1 MSYKGEITMSINKV
15 ILSGNLTRDPD
26 VKYTQSGT
34 AVATFSIA
42 VNDGYGDNQK
52 TYYPN
57 IVVWGKTAETVG
69 KNLTKGSKVGVVG
82 KLTSRSYESN
92 GQKKYITE
100 VVADMYGGIEFLGSK
115 KQSQSNEIDM
125 TEPIPF

>member
-1 MSYKGEITMSINKV
+1 MSINKIV
-15 ILSGNLTRDPD
+15 LTGNLTKDPD
-26 VKYTQSGT
+26 VKYTQAGK
-34 AVATFSIA
+34 AVAMFSIA
-42 VNDGYGDNQK
+42 VNDGFGDNQK

-69 KNLTKGSKVGVVG
+69 NNLVKGSKVGVVG

-100 VVADMYGGIEFLGSK
+100 VVADTYGGVEFLSSK
-115 KQSQSNEIDM
+115 KQGQSNPVDDE
-125 TEPIPF
+125 EVPF

>member
-1 MSYKGEITMSINKV
+1 MSINKV
-15 ILSGNLTRDPD
+15 VLTGNLTKDPE
-26 VKYTQSGT
+26 VKYTQSGK
-34 AVATFSIA
+34 AVAMFSIA
-42 VNDGYGDNQK
+42 VNDGFGDNQK

-69 KNLTKGSKVGVVG
+69 NNLAKGSKVGVVG
-82 KLTSRSYESN
+82 KLTTRSYDNSA
-92 GQKKYITE
+92 GQKVYVTE

-125 TEPIPF
+125 NEQIPF

>member
-1 MSYKGEITMSINKV
+1 MSINKV

-69 KNLTKGSKVGVVG
+69 NNLTKGSKVGVVG

-100 VVADMYGGIEFLGSK
+100 VVADMYNGIEFLGSK
-115 KQSQSNEIDM
+115 KQGGSQSNEIDM
-125 TEPIPF
+125 TEEVPF

>member
-100 VVADMYGGIEFLGSK
+100 IVADMYGGIEFLGSK
-115 KQSQSNEIDM
+115 KQSQSNEIDS
-125 TEPIPF
+125 EEVPF

>member
-1 MSYKGEITMSINKV
+1 MSINKIV
-15 ILSGNLTRDPD
+15 LTGNLTKNPE

-69 KNLTKGSKVGVVG
+69 NNLVKGSKVGVVG
-82 KLTSRSYESN
+82 KLTTRSYEN
-92 GQKKYITE
+92 KDGKKVYVTE
-100 VVADMYGGIEFLGSK
+100 VVADMYNGIEFLGSK
-115 KQSQSNEIDM
+115 KQGGSQSNPMDE
-125 TEPIPF
+125 EVPF

>member
-1 MSYKGEITMSINKV
+1 MSINKV

-100 VVADMYGGIEFLGSK
+100 IVADMYGGIEFLGSK
-115 KQSQSNEIDM
+115 KQNQSNPMDDGDV
-125 TEPIPF
+125 PF

>member
-1 MSYKGEITMSINKV
+1 MSINKIV
-15 ILSGNLTRDPD
+15 LTGNLTKDPD
-26 VKYTQSGT
+26 VKYTQSGK
-34 AVATFSIA
+34 AVAMFSIA
-42 VNDGYGDNQK
+42 VNDGFGDNQK

-69 KNLTKGSKVGVVG
+69 NNLTKGSKVGVVG

-100 VVADMYGGIEFLGSK
+100 VVADMYNGIEFLGSK
-115 KQSQSNEIDM
+115 KQSQSNEIDN
-125 TEPIPF
+125 TDIPF